1 MRHCLSNIFFMD
13 SKLNTDLLAS
23 AIKTKRGKKGLR
35 DTAAEIGGVSPATLS
50 RIELGNLPDVET
62 FIKICNWLGVSTDT
76 FIAGTPK
83 KPTKSELSEK
93 DKIVFQLRSSKE
105 LDPDTISAMI
115 AMVDVAFTKKKKN
128 G

>member
-1 MRHCLSNIFFMD
+1 MEP
-13 SKLNTDLLAS
+13 KLNTDLLAS

-35 DTAAEIGGVSPATLS
+35 DTAAQIDGVSPATLS

-76 FIAGTPK
+76 FIIGPSK
-83 KPTKSELSEK
+83 KTAKSELSEK

-105 LDPDTISAMI
+105 LDTDTISAMI